1 MRYLLTLK
9 HSKPDMPKSTEPD
22 TEEALA
28 PTAHRRGLASAFVDG
43 IQRSGRYGF
52 ALAEIDAVSTSKI
65 AIRAALRRLE
75 ARGRVR
81 RLTPHGDYLVIV
93 PHEHATMGAPPA
105 VWFLDDYMHHRG
117 MDYYVGLLSAAE
129 WYGAAHFAVQ
139 ETQVVASRQ
148 LASIDIGR
156 DRLRFLVK
164 RGVART
170 PVRRLSSG
178 PAFVNVS
185 TPEATMLDLIR
196 YVNAAGGLNRAAAAV
211 ADLGRQSRAEDLLK
225 AIEAAD
231 DMPAAQRLGYLL
243 ERSGRASL
251 ARAIRRWMERRPC
264 RCTRLDPGMPP
275 TGPRDETW
283 MLLVNTNIE
292 DVTA

>member
-1 MRYLLTLK
+1 MPI
-9 HSKPDMPKSTEPD
+9 SIQPDA
-22 TEEALA
+22 EEARA
-28 PTAHRRGLASAFVDG
+28 PTTHRRGLAAAFVDG

-81 RLTPHGDYLVIV
+81 RLTPHGDYFAIV
-93 PHEHATMGAPPA
+93 PHEHATMRAPPA
-105 VWFLDDYMHHRG
+105 VWILDDYMRHRG
-117 MDYYVGLLSAAE
+117 LDYYVGLLSAAE

-139 ETQVVASRQ
+139 ETQVVGSRQ
-148 LASIDIGR
+148 LTSIDIGR
-156 DRLRFLVK
+156 DRLRFFVK

-178 PAFVNVS
+178 AAFVSVS

-196 YVNAAGGLNRAAAAV
+196 YVKAAGGLSRAAASV
-211 ADLGRQSRAEDLLK
+211 ADLGRLSRSEDLHK
-225 AIEAAD
+225 ATEAAD
-231 DMPAAQRLGYLL
+231 DVPAAQRLGYLL
-243 ERSGRASL
+243 ERGGQASL
-251 ARAIRRWMERRPC
+251 ARAVRRWMERHPC
-264 RCTRLDPGMPP
+264 RYARLDPGMPP
-275 TGPRDETW
+275 TGRRDEKW
-283 MLLVNTNIE
+283 KLVVNTDIE

>member
-1 MRYLLTLK
+1 MLTT
-9 HSKPDMPKSTEPD
+9 TEPD
-22 TEEALA
+22 TEEARA
-28 PTAHRRGLASAFVDG
+28 PKTHRRGLAAAFIDG
-43 IQRSGRYGF
+43 VQRSGRYGF
-52 ALAEIDAVSTSKI
+52 TLAEIDAVSTSTI

-75 ARGRVR
+75 ARGRIR

-105 VWFLDDYMHHRG
+105 VWFLDDYMRLRG
-117 MDYYVGLLSAAE
+117 TAYYVGLLSAAE
-129 WYGAAHFAVQ
+129 WYGTTHFAVQ

-156 DRLRFLVK
+156 DRLRFFVK

-196 YVNAAGGLNRAAAAV
+196 YVNAAGGLNRVAAAV
-211 ADLGRQSRAEDLLK
+211 AVLGRQSRAEDLLK

-231 DMPAAQRLGYLL
+231 DMPATQRLGYLL
-243 ERSGRASL
+243 ERGGRASL
-251 ARAIRRWMERRPC
+251 TRAVRRWMERRPC
-264 RCTRLDPGMPP
+264 RYARLDSGMPP
-275 TGPRDETW
+275 SGPRDENW
-283 MLLVNTNIE
+283 KLLVNTDIE